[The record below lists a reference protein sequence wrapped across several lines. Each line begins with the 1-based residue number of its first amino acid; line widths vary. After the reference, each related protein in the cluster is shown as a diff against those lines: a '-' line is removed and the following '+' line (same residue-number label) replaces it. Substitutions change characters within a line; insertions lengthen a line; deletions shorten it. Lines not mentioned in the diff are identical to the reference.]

1 LTFLFGEFFLL
12 NFYFLSNRF
21 RWACIQELCTF
32 TLASSQLS
40 IEIENYYNIWSKET
54 NTHTH
59 AVFYLLYK
67 TLARN
72 ELRFQKQNTKK
83 KIEES
88 IKHERYIKVQ
98 LSVFF
103 YSANSECLHIF
114 KTIWSSCLRSRSTYK
129 KSRSLALGIARWAE
143 WLGLVGYLISNIF
156 YLMSDVGAITSI
168 PNWSLSHGSV
178 SFQCQKSNKLH
189 FEFILLC
196 YAYL

>member
-1 LTFLFGEFFLL
+1 MVKRDE
-12 NFYFLSNRF
+12 
-21 RWACIQELCTF
+21 
-32 TLASSQLS
+32 
-40 IEIENYYNIWSKET
+40 
-54 NTHTH
+54 HTH
-59 AVFYLLYK
+59 ARGLYLLYK

-129 KSRSLALGIARWAE
+129 IKISGLGNRE
-143 WLGLVGYLISNIF
+143 VGGVVRAGWISDI
-156 YLMSDVGAITSI
+156 
-168 PNWSLSHGSV
+168 
-178 SFQCQKSNKLH
+178 
-189 FEFILLC
+189 
-196 YAYL
+196 